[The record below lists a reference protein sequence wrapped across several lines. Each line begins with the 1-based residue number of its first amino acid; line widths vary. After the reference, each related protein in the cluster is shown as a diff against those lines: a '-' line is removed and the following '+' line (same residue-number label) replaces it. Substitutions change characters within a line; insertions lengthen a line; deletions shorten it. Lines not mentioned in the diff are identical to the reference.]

1 MQCSTTPSLHDLHI
15 IDDANSVVRWHRMAQ
30 CPVCLQPIPYDERR
44 LIAGKVL
51 HSGCIVCIEC
61 HKSIGEGAFEQN
73 NDNIFCVNCYNNTIK
88 IKLESSSSS
97 SITTTTNDNSPK
109 KDEVLINNDPS
120 TNSATRYGS
129 MKSFIERVHLYNE
142 YNQKK
147 TSHLT
152 IIEKDNKIRVSGM
165 LRIYWNIKT
174 PIKLKS
180 GQSIPLGLYPK
191 SLGIYEMS
199 DEKMIN
205 DNDNEQQ
212 QSKNLDSVCKRLCY
226 DDTILTKLSLTDDND
241 PNQIANLRRVQTI
254 RVPSNQRK
262 TLRVSLPSFIQ
273 SSNNDDDEARSFIP
287 AKDSMTTVY
296 IDSETTVNETIS
308 LLFSKHFIEEL
319 NSNLFTLYKVER
331 QNGNCIEMSVDD
343 YPLILRIL
351 AGPFENDILFYLME
365 HGKSQTVPLEVSNY
379 LVLPELM
386 LRAFIDKFSFEEIE
400 HIHKIKRKYLAYKQL
415 LLRQFEIAI
424 S

>member
-51 HSGCIVCIEC
+51 HSGCIICIEC
-61 HKSIGEGAFEQN
+61 HKSIGEGAFEQH
-73 NDNIFCVNCYNNTIK
+73 DDDIFCVNCYNNIIK
-88 IKLESSSSS
+88 TKLESSSSS
-97 SITTTTNDNSPK
+97 SINN
-109 KDEVLINNDPS
+109 KDEILINNDS
-120 TNSATRYGS
+120 LTNSTARYGS

-152 IIEKDNKIRVSGM
+152 IVEKDNKMYISGM

-180 GQSIPLGLYPK
+180 GLYPK
-191 SLGIYEMS
+191 SLGIYEMN
-199 DEKMIN
+199 DEKIFH

-212 QSKNLDSVCKRLCY
+212 QSKNLDTVCKRLCY
-226 DDTILTKLSLTDDND
+226 DDTILTKLSLNDDND
-241 PNQIANLRRVQTI
+241 SNQIANLRRVQTI
-254 RVPSNQRK
+254 RVSSNQRK
-262 TLRVSLPSFIQ
+262 TLRVTLPSFIQ
-273 SSNNDDDEARSFIP
+273 SSNDDDEARSFIP

-296 IDSETTVNETIS
+296 INSETTVNETIS

-319 NSNLFTLYKVER
+319 NTNLFTLYKVER
-331 QNGNCIEMSVDD
+331 QNGNCIEMSNDD

-379 LVLPELM
+379 LVLPESM
-386 LRAFIDKFSFEEIE
+386 LRAFIDKFSYEEIE
-400 HIHKIKRKYLAYKQL
+400 YIHKIKRKYLAYKQL
-415 LLRQFEIAI
+415 LLRQFEIVI
-424 S
+424 SQS

>member
-51 HSGCIVCIEC
+51 HSGCIICIEC
-61 HKSIGEGAFEQN
+61 HKSIGEGAFEQH
-73 NDNIFCVNCYNNTIK
+73 DDDIFCVNCYNNIIK
-88 IKLESSSSS
+88 TKLESSSSS
-97 SITTTTNDNSPK
+97 SINN
-109 KDEVLINNDPS
+109 KDEILINNDS
-120 TNSATRYGS
+120 LTNSTARYGS

-152 IIEKDNKIRVSGM
+152 IVEKDNKMYISGM

-191 SLGIYEMS
+191 SLGIYEMN
-199 DEKMIN
+199 DEKIFH

-212 QSKNLDSVCKRLCY
+212 QSKNLDTVCKRLCY
-226 DDTILTKLSLTDDND
+226 DDTILTKLSLNDDND
-241 PNQIANLRRVQTI
+241 SNQIANLRRVQTI
-254 RVPSNQRK
+254 RVSSNQRK
-262 TLRVSLPSFIQ
+262 TLRVTLPSFIQ
-273 SSNNDDDEARSFIP
+273 SSNDDDEARSFIP

-296 IDSETTVNETIS
+296 INSETTVNETIS

-319 NSNLFTLYKVER
+319 NTNLFTLYKVER
-331 QNGNCIEMSVDD
+331 QNGNCIEMSNDD

-379 LVLPELM
+379 LVLPESM
-386 LRAFIDKFSFEEIE
+386 LRAFIDKFSYEEIE
-400 HIHKIKRKYLAYKQL
+400 YIHKIKRKYLAYKQL
-415 LLRQFEIAI
+415 LLRQFEIVI
-424 S
+424 SQS

>member
-51 HSGCIVCIEC
+51 HSGCIICIEC
-61 HKSIGEGAFEQN
+61 HKSIGEGAFEQH
-73 NDNIFCVNCYNNTIK
+73 DDDIFCVNCYNNIIK
-88 IKLESSSSS
+88 TKLESSSSS
-97 SITTTTNDNSPK
+97 SINN
-109 KDEVLINNDPS
+109 KDEILINNDS
-120 TNSATRYGS
+120 LTNSTARYGS

-152 IIEKDNKIRVSGM
+152 IVEKDNKMYISGM

-191 SLGIYEMS
+191 SLGIYEMN
-199 DEKMIN
+199 DEKIFH

-212 QSKNLDSVCKRLCY
+212 QSKNLDTVCKRLCY
-226 DDTILTKLSLTDDND
+226 DDTILTKLSLNDDND
-241 PNQIANLRRVQTI
+241 SNQIANLRRVQTI
-254 RVPSNQRK
+254 RVSSNQRK
-262 TLRVSLPSFIQ
+262 TLRVTLPSFIQ
-273 SSNNDDDEARSFIP
+273 SSNDDDEARSFIP

-296 IDSETTVNETIS
+296 INSETTVNETIS

-319 NSNLFTLYKVER
+319 NSNLFTLYKFER
-331 QNGNCIEMSVDD
+331 QNGNCIEMSNDD

-379 LVLPELM
+379 LVLPESM
-386 LRAFIDKFSFEEIE
+386 LRAFIDKFSYEEIE
-400 HIHKIKRKYLAYKQL
+400 YIHKIKRKYLAYKQL
-415 LLRQFEIAI
+415 LLRQFEIVI
-424 S
+424 SQS

>member
-1 MQCSTTPSLHDLHI
+1 
-15 IDDANSVVRWHRMAQ
+15 
-30 CPVCLQPIPYDERR
+30 LQPIPYDERR

-51 HSGCIVCIEC
+51 HSGCIICIEC
-61 HKSIGEGAFEQN
+61 HKSIGEGAFEQH
-73 NDNIFCVNCYNNTIK
+73 DDDIFCVNCYNNIIK
-88 IKLESSSSS
+88 TKLESSSSS
-97 SITTTTNDNSPK
+97 SINN
-109 KDEVLINNDPS
+109 KDEILINNDS
-120 TNSATRYGS
+120 LTNSTARYGS

-152 IIEKDNKIRVSGM
+152 IVEKDNKMYISGM

-180 GQSIPLGLYPK
+180 GLYPK
-191 SLGIYEMS
+191 SLGIYEMN
-199 DEKMIN
+199 DEKIFH

-212 QSKNLDSVCKRLCY
+212 QSKNLDTVCKRLCY
-226 DDTILTKLSLTDDND
+226 DDTILTKLSLNDDND
-241 PNQIANLRRVQTI
+241 SNQIANLRRVQTI
-254 RVPSNQRK
+254 RVSSNQRK
-262 TLRVSLPSFIQ
+262 TLRVTLPSFIQ
-273 SSNNDDDEARSFIP
+273 SSNDDDEARSFIP

-296 IDSETTVNETIS
+296 INSETTVNETIS

-319 NSNLFTLYKVER
+319 NTNLFTLYKVER
-331 QNGNCIEMSVDD
+331 QNGNCIEMSNDD

-379 LVLPELM
+379 LVLPESM
-386 LRAFIDKFSFEEIE
+386 LRAFIDKFSYEEIE
-400 HIHKIKRKYLAYKQL
+400 YIHKIKRKYLAYKQL
-415 LLRQFEIAI
+415 LLRQFEIVI
-424 S
+424 SQS